1 MIAVVILLIILCI
14 TLLFA
19 TFNLLRKVEF
29 YEQNIQEFY
38 SALSIVLHNMRLI
51 DTRQMFEND
60 DEVGVIFQQ
69 LKDILYTLRPI
80 LYGEEADEK
89 TEKN

>member
-1 MIAVVILLIILCI
+1 MIAVVILLTILCI

>member
-1 MIAVVILLIILCI
+1 MIAVVILLAILCI

-80 LYGEEADEK
+80 LYDEEADEK

>member
-1 MIAVVILLIILCI
+1 MIAVVILLAILCI